1 MFVVVVVVKIFN
13 LMRYDSYSRFLKSQM
28 YKDCIVNEME
38 GKPLVPNELHVKSS
52 SKNLIQNGFSSLSRE
67 LNTKNKKSLIIGQLN
82 SNPAN
87 SQEPTDS
94 SPSNAING
102 KNFNFNFNE
111 HNLNIGVTSQ
121 SSTNAST
128 PSSPTTKSMITG
140 YSSNLTNIPANS
152 ASVLSSGE
160 QSPNKKDKKK
170 STILPWTK
178 GRTYTALFSL
188 IFLNI

>member
-1 MFVVVVVVKIFN
+1 
-13 LMRYDSYSRFLKSQM
+13 MRYDSYSRFLKSQM

-52 SKNLIQNGFSSLSRE
+52 KNMIQNGFSSLSRE
-67 LNTKNKKSLIIGQLN
+67 LNSKNKKSLIIGQLN
-82 SNPAN
+82 GNNVASNL
-87 SQEPTDS
+87 EPTDS
-94 SPSNAING
+94 SPSNANNG

-111 HNLNIGVTSQ
+111 HNNLNIGVTSQ

-128 PSSPTTKSMITG
+128 PSSPTTKSVLTG

-152 ASVLSSGE
+152 ASALSSGE

-178 GRTYTALFSL
+178 GRSYTALFFL